1 MVPRLPN
8 TSYKERRKKQGW
20 DWNIVLSWM
29 RCLGGFRSSRWY
41 HPDQKNEIYNLRLVP
56 EPPELEKPCKYR
68 KYIKKGL
75 VEIRIPGISLKF
87 SISPPFIKIGLDLHS
102 PSSRL
107 SILTRD
113 ALFEKKV
120 PGAWFPQKIGNRG
133 FHADPDG
140 CKITKKNFKYVKSM

>member
-1 MVPRLPN
+1 MIPRLLN
-8 TSYKERRKKQGW
+8 TSYKERRRKQGW
-20 DWNIVLSWM
+20 DWNIVLSWK
-29 RCLGGFRSSRWY
+29 RCLGRFRSSRWY

-56 EPPELEKPCKYR
+56 EPPELEKSWKYR
-68 KYIKKGL
+68 KYIKKRL
-75 VEIRIPGISLKF
+75 VEIRISGISLKF
-87 SISPPFIKIGLDLHS
+87 SIPPPFIKIGLDLHS

-133 FHADPDG
+133 VSCWCWWAHNYE
-140 CKITKKNFKYVKSM
+140 KKKKYVKSM